1 MLKNDHTVWSEP
13 TSELKIEPEPYFRQK
28 RANLIFNN
36 KHLDSFGI
44 QIRYNRL
51 PNWLGRVFMVFL
63 SFQFINMDFIPR
75 QNIFQYSSKCCKQR
89 KSNILREVI
98 QKLNLIYWTTS
109 SGFDGHSTIPKLD
122 QTVQKALPI
131 YESWLILFQPVH
143 SYEFCRIPWYLSHF
157 KKSWTTIFRN
167 ILYLWRT

>member
-1 MLKNDHTVWSEP
+1 MILFSAWRGAS
-13 TSELKIEPEPYFRQK
+13 
-28 RANLIFNN
+28 NLNP
-36 KHLDSFGI
+36 LDSFGV

-89 KSNILREVI
+89 KGNILWKII

-109 SGFDGHSTIPKLD
+109 SGFDEHSTIPKTRPNSSKSSSNLW
-122 QTVQKALPI
+122 I
-131 YESWLILFQPVH
+131 LIDSVPTCSF
-143 SYEFCRIPWYLSHF
+143 IWILSHPMIPESF
-157 KKSWTTIFRN
+157 QQIMDDDFS
-167 ILYLWRT
+167 